1 MQTLQQTTGVTIA
14 WVQCSCGAAGR
25 FLLGSASSLAPALA
39 DGVRHVETAHPGQDP
54 LRLLEARTDDAA
66 VTRNTRG
73 LDRDDPGPWL
83 AVLNGALPAD
93 F

>member
-14 WVQCSCGAAGR
+14 WVQCLCGAAGA
-25 FLLGSASSLAPALA
+25 FLLGSASLA
-39 DGVRHVETAHPGQDP
+39 DAVWHVETAHPGQDP

-73 LDRDDPGPWL
+73 LDRDNPAPWL
-83 AVLNGALPAD
+83 KELNGALPAD